1 VIDPEFEIQ
10 RPFVVS
16 RGYPASYIESNQVK
30 AFLGEYVVF
39 ELEIAEGEWAE
50 LRIPFE
56 AGLDS
61 GILKVTNEEVAC
73 VEHD

>member
-39 ELEIAEGEWAE
+39 ELEIAKGEW
-50 LRIPFE
+50 
-56 AGLDS
+56 D
-61 GILKVTNEEVAC
+61 